1 MNSKQPHQLKEPVF
15 IDCRHFDGSGI
26 GTYMGNLLRQYDRLR
41 PDAPIEVLAK
51 DEHINEIQ
59 SFSRFNVRRYN
70 DPIYSIR
77 EQINWVFKIDPFGLL
92 HVPHYNAPI
101 AFPGQ
106 LITTVHDVC
115 HVAMS
120 QFFPG
125 ILKRLYS
132 RNFLQM
138 VLQKSD
144 YIVTVSHFSR
154 SEIIKYFGTPEEKIR
169 VIHNGVDPLF
179 RPIAHTEA
187 LEVLRRHHL
196 PQEFLLFI
204 GNVKPH
210 KNISGL
216 IKAYRTACEQEP
228 ELPPLVILGQ
238 YKNLMISVPGLSEQ
252 VEDFRIKD
260 KIIFTGYLPTE
271 DLPAIYSQAMLFLFP
286 SFYEGF
292 GLPTIEAMACGTP
305 VITSD
310 CTSIPEV
317 VGDAALL
324 VDPYNQDAMADA
336 ILNLAGDQETQEQM
350 TKNGLEHV
358 KAYSWER
365 SALEHLDLYETAQ
378 EQRKKRY
385 SRHIKPALDV
395 AVPARRN
402 ILFLDQYGDRVG
414 GGQVILLDILE
425 KFKKTDL
432 WNLYVSVPSRGR
444 FTDIL
449 DEANFPYWCIPTWQ
463 PDPQRK
469 ALGELSRYLISSVKS
484 TYLIGKKVREHDIE
498 VIYCNGGRTFL
509 AGSLL
514 SIILPV
520 KVFWHLHLILDRQQ
534 KRVVTFFGKAPSI
547 KTIISVSN
555 TLESQYQNEK
565 IFPKV
570 HTISNWVS
578 PQLFHLQRAKRDSS
592 FAAPMVVG
600 VVGVVSRAKGQWSIL
615 KSFEQWDRPPL
626 PLRLMIYGEPL
637 MSEVEGWEDLQKSI
651 DRLNEAGWD
660 IQYAGFEK
668 DTLSLYDHLDV
679 LIIPSIVPEAFGLTA
694 IEAMAREVVV
704 IANRSG
710 ALVEII
716 DPVRNGFLYDVYQF
730 EQLPEILEKLT
741 KGEFDI
747 NAIRAAG
754 LTTIK
759 THYQPEIQLE
769 KLHELVCSEMN
780 TYK

>member
-1 MNSKQPHQLKEPVF
+1 MNRKRENQIQSPVF

-41 PDAPIEVLAK
+41 PAAPIEVLAK
-51 DEHINEIQ
+51 DEHINEIKAL
-59 SFSRFNVRRYN
+59 SRFKIHRYN

-77 EQINWVFKIDPFGLL
+77 EQINWIFKVDPFGLL

-115 HVAMS
+115 HVAMA

-144 YIVTVSHFSR
+144 YIVTVSHFSK

-169 VIHNGVDPLF
+169 VIHNGVDPMF
-179 RPIAHTEA
+179 RPIDPEEA
-187 LEVLRRHHL
+187 NQVLIRHHL
-196 PQEFLLFI
+196 PKEFLLFI

-216 IKAYRTACEQEP
+216 IQAYRSACEQDP
-228 ELPPLVILGQ
+228 DLPPLVILGQ
-238 YKNLMISVPGLSEQ
+238 YKNLMTSVAGLSEQ
-252 VEDFRIKD
+252 VKDYRIKD

-305 VITSD
+305 VITSN

-336 ILNLAGDQETQEQM
+336 ILNLAGDQQAQTVM
-350 TKNGLEHV
+350 RDKGLEHV
-358 KAYSWER
+358 KAYSWES

-378 EQRKKRY
+378 AHRRKKI
-385 SRHIKPALDV
+385 SRHRVPSQAL
-395 AVPARRN
+395 AQQGKRN

-414 GGQVILLDILE
+414 GGQVILLDILG
-425 KFKKTDL
+425 KFRKSDL
-432 WNLYVSVPSRGR
+432 WNLYVSVPSPGR
-444 FTDIL
+444 FTHKL
-449 DEANFPYWCIPTWQ
+449 DEAHFPYWCIPTWQ
-463 PDPQRK
+463 PDPNRK

-484 TYLIGKKVREHDIE
+484 TYLIGKKVREHNIE

-555 TLESQYQNEK
+555 TLESQYEK
-565 IFPKV
+565 DKIYPKV
-570 HTISNWVS
+570 HTVNNWVS
-578 PQLFHLQRAKRDSS
+578 PQLFELQRPIRSEN
-592 FAAPMVVG
+592 FVLPMVVG
-600 VVGVVSRAKGQWSIL
+600 VLGLISKAKGQWTIL
-615 KSFEQWDRPPL
+615 KSFEQWEKPL
-626 PLRLMIYGEPL
+626 PLKLMIYGDPL
-637 MSEVEGWEDLQKSI
+637 GTESVGWEDLKQSI
-651 DRLNEAGWD
+651 ERLNQKGWD
-660 IQYAGFEK
+660 IQYAGFEQ
-668 DTLSLYDHLDV
+668 DTLSIYDQLDV

-694 IEAMAREVVV
+694 IEAMAREVIV

-716 DPVRNGFLYDVYQF
+716 DPERNGFLYDANQYQ
-730 EQLPEILEKLT
+730 QLPTILQRLST
-741 KGEFDI
+741 GDFDL
-747 NAIRAAG
+747 NKIRVSG
-754 LTTIK
+754 LETIK
-759 THYQPEIQLE
+759 THYQPEIQLA
-769 KLHELVCSEMN
+769 KLHNLVLSEV
-780 TYK
+780 KAEH